1 MHQERTTSVGK
12 MSRQMAPWVPLFQ
25 QSCKNNLNEKHPFTP
40 FQFSTVEIS
49 TNEDGTEEVKPCVRT
64 VVLRDFLFNDK
75 KTNVL
80 TFNTDLRSGKMNVHD
95 NQRHFFESCF
105 YFPGTWEQYRLS
117 GEWFCVSLNGEN
129 EIADSKLAKYGIL
142 IKEVIRSN
150 DKTNKITSKTT
161 TNIHTNDVDD
171 KNNMKE
177 IEKEDEGEITDIIY
191 RFPESQDWIDEV
203 MREWSSLSRGAKS
216 LYRKPPPGEILTNET
231 SKKLDK
237 IQRGVDGAKEDAG
250 LENFGVMCLCI
261 DKVDYLNLKDGRGG
275 ERRVFKRCFDAVLSE
290 SDLEDEHDDTT
301 INNNDNDNDN
311 DDQKGEIVQEEHE
324 EGVEEKE
331 EEVEEVCG
339 IISGQ
344 ELWTEEEV
352 CP

>member
-1 MHQERTTSVGK
+1 

-95 NQRHFFESCF
+95 NQRQFFESCF

-150 DKTNKITSKTT
+150 GKTNETSSKTT
-161 TNIHTNDVDD
+161 TNETANADD
-171 KNNMKE
+171 IN
-177 IEKEDEGEITDIIY
+177 EDEGEITDIVY
-191 RFPESQDWIDEV
+191 RFPECQDWTDEV

-216 LYRKPPPGEILTNET
+216 LYRKPAPGEILTNET

-275 ERRVFKRCFDAVLSE
+275 ERRVFRRCFDAVLSE

-301 INNNDNDNDN
+301 TINNNDNDNDN
-311 DDQKGEIVQEEHE
+311 DDKKSEIVPEEHDDE
-324 EGVEEKE
+324 EEKE
-331 EEVEEVCG
+331 EDEEDEEEEEVCG